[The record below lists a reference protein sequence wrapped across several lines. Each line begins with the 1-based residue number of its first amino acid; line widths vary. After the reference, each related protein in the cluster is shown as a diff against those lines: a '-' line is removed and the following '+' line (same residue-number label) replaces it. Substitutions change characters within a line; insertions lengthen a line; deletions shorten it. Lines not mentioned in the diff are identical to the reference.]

1 MSPKPARS
9 IPERLFL
16 AFLLLTLSACASRHI
31 QPTEP
36 GWAEKG
42 VASWYGSDFNGKPT
56 ASGETYNM
64 YAMTAAHKDLPLGS
78 VVKVTNLENGRQ
90 ARVVI
95 NDRGPFVPGR
105 IIDLSY
111 SAARA
116 IGITASGTA
125 IVRIELLG
133 REQKYV
139 REVRVE
145 DTGPGGHY
153 AVQLGAFVEKDNAER
168 LKTVVG
174 WKHPGAYMM
183 KAEVSGKTFYRVRI
197 GRSKS
202 KESALEMARALAE
215 EGYPVIVLRE

>member
-1 MSPKPARS
+1 MSLKQIWS

-16 AFLLLTLSACASRHI
+16 AALLLLTLSACAARHSI

-36 GWAEKG
+36 GWTEKG

-64 YAMTAAHKDLPLGS
+64 YAFTAAHKDLPLGS
-78 VVKVTNLENGRQ
+78 IIKVTNLENGRHTK
-90 ARVVI
+90 VVI
-95 NDRGPFVPGR
+95 NDRGPFVAGR

-133 REQKYV
+133 REQRYV
-139 REVRVE
+139 REVSIQDSGAGE
-145 DTGPGGHY
+145 YT
-153 AVQLGAFVEKDNAER
+153 VQLGAFVERDNAER
-168 LKTVVG
+168 LKTVLG
-174 WKHPGAYMM
+174 WKHQGAYIM

-197 GRSKS
+197 GKSRTKDEALGLARS
-202 KESALEMARALAE
+202 LAE
-215 EGYPVIVLRE
+215 EGYPV